1 MLFFSG
7 GNVICLRIWGKD
19 SGPYMQA
26 LHFAFGVGAFMAPL
40 VAAPFLSTE
49 VNSNCTSTV
58 LVTTTP
64 FVERAAGALHK
75 RQYLIP
81 EFTTN
86 LDMVT
91 PTVDV
96 QDRTLPDLLAG
107 LNVAPNETQ
116 TSITTNATETT
127 PITTLEP
134 TTVVTKATTIT
145 PEDIPPKPGS
155 SGPGAVNDNTDQ
167 QAASGMVKSDQIP
180 APAAKAPEKST
191 LLISSTHPP
200 SPKKGDNDTQTS
212 PTTPV
217 VVMSNTT
224 TSTDIITQEASQG
237 STENAT
243 STISSLTS
251 HENPSSV
258 TDVDHNEISTNTKDW
273 VTTTAGVA
281 STTQS
286 LQLDNAT
293 ELNEP
298 VSDTISPKQSKT
310 SDSPITNTLPLNKT
324 TTLLPSTEDTSAT
337 LTITNSQAVTLQTT
351 PIPSSSTTTSTTTS
365 PTTTPTTTPT
375 TNPTTSPTSPTT
387 TTTTTTTTTP
397 PSTPIQSQA
406 SSAATPTSPEQKL
419 STATTVKHADVTVLN
434 VTKPH
439 DARSPFEMAGDFL
452 QSISRVQ
459 FSYIIIAAVML
470 LFGIIFVC
478 LDAPKCSPAPPSPS
492 GRRKSEN
499 DLQEVAEMMMQ
510 PSTSYKVKVMSAV
523 FVFFFLYV
531 GTEVAYGQ
539 FVATFSIEHNQF
551 SPQTASFLTSVY
563 WGSFALAR
571 GLSVPMSKCLSPT
584 AMIIISIITTIAS
597 ILGLTVAMVTT
608 ANSGSLWVLTATM
621 GAGMAAIFPTG
632 VLWLE
637 GYIKVTSRMAAVFVC
652 ASALGEMLIPAVA
665 GYLIDKTS
673 PVSLLY
679 TTLVC
684 VLGCGVTFIAMHCLA
699 KPSASQYRQVSR
711 DAIQMAE
718 FEFSDSDQTDSE
730 PILPRNGHRGRKQAN
745 STFS

>member
-1 MLFFSG
+1 MDVIFSG
-7 GNVICLRIWGKD
+7 GNVICLRIWGKE

-49 VNSNCTSTV
+49 INSNCTSTV

-116 TSITTNATETT
+116 SSITTNATETT

-155 SGPGAVNDNTDQ
+155 SGPGGVNDNTDQ
-167 QAASGMVKSDQIP
+167 QAASGMVKSGQTP
-180 APAAKAPEKST
+180 AIAKAPAEST
-191 LLISSTHPP
+191 VLTSSTNPP
-200 SPKKGDNDTQTS
+200 SPKKGDNDTQT
-212 PTTPV
+212 TPV
-217 VVMSNTT
+217 VVMSNAT
-224 TSTDIITQEASQG
+224 TSADIITQEASQG

-286 LQLDNAT
+286 LQPDNAT
-293 ELNEP
+293 EP
-298 VSDTISPKQSKT
+298 TSSQQSLT
-310 SDSPITNTLPLNKT
+310 SDSPITNTLPLNTT
-324 TTLLPSTEDTSAT
+324 TTLLPTTEDSTAT
-337 LTITNSQAVTLQTT
+337 LTITNSQTVTPQTT
-351 PIPSSSTTTSTTTS
+351 PIPSSSTSKSTTTS
-365 PTTTPTTTPT
+365 PTTTPTTMPT
-375 TNPTTSPTSPTT
+375 TNPTTSPTSPTSP
-387 TTTTTTTTTP
+387 TTTP
-397 PSTPIQSQA
+397 
-406 SSAATPTSPEQKL
+406 ATRASPEQKL
-419 STATTVKHADVTVLN
+419 STSTTVKPTEVTVLN

-439 DARSPFEMAGDFL
+439 DARSPFEMAGEFL

-470 LFGIIFVC
+470 LFGMIFVC
-478 LDAPKCSPAPPSPS
+478 LDSPKCSPTPPSPS

-584 AMIIISIITTIAS
+584 AMIIISIITSIAS

-608 ANSGSLWVLTATM
+608 ANAGSLWVLTATM

-699 KPSASQYRQVSR
+699 MPSVSQYRQVSR
-711 DAIQMAE
+711 DAIHVLGLY
-718 FEFSDSDQTDSE
+718 FCRIDGIITDNLKLGSFVHE
-730 PILPRNGHRGRKQAN
+730 NTN
-745 STFS
+745 SYGYSC

>member
-1 MLFFSG
+1 
-7 GNVICLRIWGKD
+7 
-19 SGPYMQA
+19 MQA

-49 VNSNCTSTV
+49 INSNCTSTV

-116 TSITTNATETT
+116 SSITTNATETT

-155 SGPGAVNDNTDQ
+155 SGPGAVNDNTNQ
-167 QAASGMVKSDQIP
+167 QAASGMVKSGQTP
-180 APAAKAPEKST
+180 AIAKAPAEST
-191 LLISSTHPP
+191 VLTSSTNPP

-212 PTTPV
+212 PNTPV

-243 STISSLTS
+243 STVSSLTS

-281 STTQS
+281 STTRS
-286 LQLDNAT
+286 LQPDNAT

-298 VSDTISPKQSKT
+298 VSDTASPQQSTT
-310 SDSPITNTLPLNKT
+310 SDSPITNTLPLNTT
-324 TTLLPSTEDTSAT
+324 TTLLPTTEDSTAT
-337 LTITNSQAVTLQTT
+337 HTITNSQTVTPLTT
-351 PIPSSSTTTSTTTS
+351 PMPSTSTSTSTTTS
-365 PTTTPTTTPT
+365 PTTTSSTMPT
-375 TNPTTSPTSPTT
+375 TNPTTSPTSPTSPT
-387 TTTTTTTTTP
+387 TTTT
-397 PSTPIQSQA
+397 
-406 SSAATPTSPEQKL
+406 ATPATRASPEQKL
-419 STATTVKHADVTVLN
+419 STATTVKPIEVTVLN

-439 DARSPFEMAGDFL
+439 DARSPFEMAGEFL

-478 LDAPKCSPAPPSPS
+478 LDAPKCSPTPPSPS

-499 DLQEVAEMMMQ
+499 DLHEVAEMMMQ

>member
-1 MLFFSG
+1 MYVIFSG
-7 GNVICLRIWGKD
+7 GNVICLQIWGKD

-116 TSITTNATETT
+116 SSITTNATETT

-155 SGPGAVNDNTDQ
+155 SGPGAVNDNTNQ
-167 QAASGMVKSDQIP
+167 QAASGMVKSGQTP
-180 APAAKAPEKST
+180 AIAKAPAEST
-191 LLISSTHPP
+191 VLTSSTNPP
-200 SPKKGDNDTQTS
+200 SPKKGDNDSQTS

-217 VVMSNTT
+217 VVMSNTII
-224 TSTDIITQEASQG
+224 STDIITQEASQG

-243 STISSLTS
+243 STISSMTS
-251 HENPSSV
+251 HENPSPV
-258 TDVDHNEISTNTKDW
+258 TDADHNEISTNTKD
-273 VTTTAGVA
+273 VESTTAGEV

-286 LQLDNAT
+286 LKPDNAT
-293 ELNEP
+293 EP
-298 VSDTISPKQSKT
+298 TSSQQSLT
-310 SDSPITNTLPLNKT
+310 SDSPITNTLPLNTT
-324 TTLLPSTEDTSAT
+324 TTLLPTTEDSTAT
-337 LTITNSQAVTLQTT
+337 LTIINSQTVTALTT
-351 PIPSSSTTTSTTTS
+351 PIPSTSTSTSTTTS
-365 PTTTPTTTPT
+365 PTTTPTTMLT
-375 TNPTTSPTSPTT
+375 TNPTTSPTSPTSP
-387 TTTTTTTTTP
+387 TTTTP

-406 SSAATPTSPEQKL
+406 SSAATPASPEQKL
-419 STATTVKHADVTVLN
+419 STATTVKPIEVTVLN

-470 LFGIIFVC
+470 LFGMIFVC
-478 LDAPKCSPAPPSPS
+478 LDSPKCSPTPPSPS

-510 PSTSYKVKVMSAV
+510 PSTSYKIKVMSAV

-571 GLSVPMSKCLSPT
+571 GLSVPISKCLSPT

-684 VLGCGVTFIAMHCLA
+684 VLGCGVTFVAMHCLA

>member
-1 MLFFSG
+1 MYVIFSG

-116 TSITTNATETT
+116 SSITTNATETT

-155 SGPGAVNDNTDQ
+155 SGPGAVNDNTNQ

-212 PTTPV
+212 SITPV
-217 VVMSNTT
+217 VVMSTTT
-224 TSTDIITQEASQG
+224 TSTDIIIQEASQG

-251 HENPSSV
+251 HKNPSSV
-258 TDVDHNEISTNTKDW
+258 TDVDHHEISTNTKDW

-286 LQLDNAT
+286 LQPDNAT
-293 ELNEP
+293 EPHEP
-298 VSDTISPKQSKT
+298 VSDTASPQQSTT
-310 SDSPITNTLPLNKT
+310 SNSPITNTLPLNTT
-324 TTLLPSTEDTSAT
+324 TTLLPTTEDTTAA

-351 PIPSSSTTTSTTTS
+351 PIPSSSTTISTTPS

-387 TTTTTTTTTP
+387 ATTTP

-419 STATTVKHADVTVLN
+419 STATTVKHTEVTVLN

-478 LDAPKCSPAPPSPS
+478 LDAPKCSPTPPSPS

-499 DLQEVAEMMMQ
+499 DLHEVAEMMMH
-510 PSTSYKVKVMSAV
+510 PSTSYKV
-523 FVFFFLYV
+523 
-531 GTEVAYGQ
+531 
-539 FVATFSIEHNQF
+539 
-551 SPQTASFLTSVY
+551 
-563 WGSFALAR
+563 
-571 GLSVPMSKCLSPT
+571 
-584 AMIIISIITTIAS
+584 
-597 ILGLTVAMVTT
+597 
-608 ANSGSLWVLTATM
+608 
-621 GAGMAAIFPTG
+621 
-632 VLWLE
+632 
-637 GYIKVTSRMAAVFVC
+637 
-652 ASALGEMLIPAVA
+652 
-665 GYLIDKTS
+665 
-673 PVSLLY
+673 
-679 TTLVC
+679 
-684 VLGCGVTFIAMHCLA
+684 
-699 KPSASQYRQVSR
+699 
-711 DAIQMAE
+711 
-718 FEFSDSDQTDSE
+718 
-730 PILPRNGHRGRKQAN
+730 
-745 STFS
+745 

>member
-1 MLFFSG
+1 MYVIFSG

-155 SGPGAVNDNTDQ
+155 SGPGAVNDNTNQ

-251 HENPSSV
+251 HKNPSSV

-286 LQLDNAT
+286 LQPDNST
-293 ELNEP
+293 EPHEP
-298 VSDTISPKQSKT
+298 VSDTASPQQSTT
-310 SDSPITNTLPLNKT
+310 SDSPITNTLPLNTT
-324 TTLLPSTEDTSAT
+324 TTLLPTTEDSTET
-337 LTITNSQAVTLQTT
+337 LTITNSQTVTPQTT
-351 PIPSSSTTTSTTTS
+351 PIPSSSTSTSTTTS
-365 PTTTPTTTPT
+365 PTTTPTTMPT
-375 TNPTTSPTSPTT
+375 TNPTTSPTSPTSPT
-387 TTTTTTTTTP
+387 TTTT
-397 PSTPIQSQA
+397 
-406 SSAATPTSPEQKL
+406 ATPATRASPEQKL
-419 STATTVKHADVTVLN
+419 STATTVKPTEVTVLN

-439 DARSPFEMAGDFL
+439 EARSPFEMAGDFL

-470 LFGIIFVC
+470 LFGMIFVC
-478 LDAPKCSPAPPSPS
+478 LDAPKCSPTPPSPS

-499 DLQEVAEMMMQ
+499 DLHEVAEMMMQ

-730 PILPRNGHRGRKQAN
+730 PILPRNGHRSRKQAN

>member
-1 MLFFSG
+1 M
-7 GNVICLRIWGKD
+7 
-19 SGPYMQA
+19 
-26 LHFAFGVGAFMAPL
+26 
-40 VAAPFLSTE
+40 
-49 VNSNCTSTV
+49 
-58 LVTTTP
+58 
-64 FVERAAGALHK
+64 
-75 RQYLIP
+75 
-81 EFTTN
+81 
-86 LDMVT
+86 
-91 PTVDV
+91 
-96 QDRTLPDLLAG
+96 
-107 LNVAPNETQ
+107 
-116 TSITTNATETT
+116 
-127 PITTLEP
+127 
-134 TTVVTKATTIT
+134 
-145 PEDIPPKPGS
+145 
-155 SGPGAVNDNTDQ
+155 
-167 QAASGMVKSDQIP
+167 
-180 APAAKAPEKST
+180 
-191 LLISSTHPP
+191 
-200 SPKKGDNDTQTS
+200 
-212 PTTPV
+212 
-217 VVMSNTT
+217 
-224 TSTDIITQEASQG
+224 
-237 STENAT
+237 
-243 STISSLTS
+243 
-251 HENPSSV
+251 
-258 TDVDHNEISTNTKDW
+258 
-273 VTTTAGVA
+273 
-281 STTQS
+281 
-286 LQLDNAT
+286 
-293 ELNEP
+293 
-298 VSDTISPKQSKT
+298 
-310 SDSPITNTLPLNKT
+310 
-324 TTLLPSTEDTSAT
+324 
-337 LTITNSQAVTLQTT
+337 
-351 PIPSSSTTTSTTTS
+351 
-365 PTTTPTTTPT
+365 
-375 TNPTTSPTSPTT
+375 
-387 TTTTTTTTTP
+387 
-397 PSTPIQSQA
+397 
-406 SSAATPTSPEQKL
+406 
-419 STATTVKHADVTVLN
+419 LN

-439 DARSPFEMAGDFL
+439 DARSPFEMAGEFL

-478 LDAPKCSPAPPSPS
+478 LDAPKCSPTPPSPS

-499 DLQEVAEMMMQ
+499 DLHEVAEMMMQ

-539 FVATFSIEHNQF
+539 FVATFSIGHNQF